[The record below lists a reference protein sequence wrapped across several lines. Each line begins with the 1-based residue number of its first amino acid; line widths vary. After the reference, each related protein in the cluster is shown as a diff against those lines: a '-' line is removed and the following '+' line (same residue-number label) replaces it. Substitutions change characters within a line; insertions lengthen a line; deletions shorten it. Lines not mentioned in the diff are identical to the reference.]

1 MRISTG
7 RLIAGVLTA
16 MTLVGLMAAVLP
28 VAAQEGPPQCPPA
41 PAGSIVVELP
51 FEELYTNRGEAAS
64 IGSTV
69 NANIPAGQYDIRLTG
84 WDDHVIGDV
93 VKETQLREV
102 YQVQGFSAGSVVFA
116 SGETPDLP
124 DEQNTITAAVNTN
137 VAVPALDALRAVH
150 SDPDQDET
158 ANSIHPICVVFI
170 PVVQETTTTTVPET
184 TTTVPETT
192 TTVPETTTTTVPE
205 TTTTTTPTPTTVP
218 ETTTTTVPP
227 QVSSTTLA
235 STTTTVTPATLPF
248 TGSGSDQ
255 VAVVALLALVAG
267 TGLVLLSRNSAEQA

>member
-1 MRISTG
+1 MRTSIS
-7 RLIAGVLTA
+7 RRAAGVMAALMLAATAFPLTA
-16 MTLVGLMAAVLP
+16 AAASYSVTLDKQIIFGEAGERYPLGTFSMPEELIGLQCTVTAEGNNNESVHPGNNIEVTSVNTVILTGVEDAPNKTTTASGLLTVGAQTSFTLVLGVDP
-28 VAAQEGPPQCPPA
+28 VYSAEFLV
-41 PAGSIVVELP
+41 S
-51 FEELYTNRGEAAS
+51 FECQPE
-64 IGSTV
+64 
-69 NANIPAGQYDIRLTG
+69 
-84 WDDHVIGDV
+84 
-93 VKETQLREV
+93 ET
-102 YQVQGFSAGSVVFA
+102 
-116 SGETPDLP
+116 
-124 DEQNTITAAVNTN
+124 
-137 VAVPALDALRAVH
+137 
-150 SDPDQDET
+150 
-158 ANSIHPICVVFI
+158 
-170 PVVQETTTTTVPET
+170 TTTTTVPET

-192 TTVPETTTTTVPE
+192 TTVPETTTTTVAE

>member
-7 RLIAGVLTA
+7 RSMAGVLTA
-16 MTLVGLMAAVLP
+16 MMLVGLMAAVMP
-28 VAAQEGPPQCPPA
+28 VSAQEGPPQCPPA

-69 NANIPAGQYDIRLTG
+69 NANIPAGQYDVRLTG

-102 YQVQGFSAGSVVFA
+102 YQVQGFSGGSVVFA

-124 DEQNTITAAVNTN
+124 DEQNTITATVNTN

-150 SDPDQDET
+150 SDPNQDET
-158 ANSIHPICVVFI
+158 ANSIHPICVAFI

-192 TTVPETTTTTVPE
+192 TTVPETTTTVPE
-205 TTTTTTPTPTTVP
+205 TTTTTPTPTTVP

-255 VAVVALLALVAG
+255 MAVVALLALVAG